1 MLGATRRFDRT
12 ACSRHGS
19 HLEWP
24 QLGEKASG
32 SSQQKRPKLREP
44 CGTMLVAPLS
54 VMTQVSRPMTKVQA
68 RDRTQLVA
76 FAYRGGLVR

>member
-1 MLGATRRFDRT
+1 
-12 ACSRHGS
+12 
-19 HLEWP
+19 
-24 QLGEKASG
+24 
-32 SSQQKRPKLREP
+32 
-44 CGTMLVAPLS
+44 MLVAPLS